1 MNEVKALVVGH
12 PHPPPE
18 EQVMEGPVH
27 TPPKIRAEL
36 MEMVKLQACS
46 EVVAEEGLLSIPL
59 VVVVVV
65 LWQWMPMVRLLLI
78 VPYWPWEVTVSV
90 EVLEVQVDQSA
101 YRQMI
106 FPSPQILCSM

>member
-1 MNEVKALVVGH
+1 MGE
-12 PHPPPE
+12 
-18 EQVMEGPVH
+18 PVQ
-27 TPPKIRAEL
+27 TQPKIREEL

-46 EVVAEEGLLSIPL
+46 EVVAEEGLLLIPL

-78 VPYWPWEVTVSV
+78 VPYWPWEVTASV

-106 FPSPQILCSM
+106 FPLPQILCSM